1 MKIDTTEM
9 RMLLS
14 LFCWALSVHTIYAFP
29 KQLKNSPVE
38 NMNGEYLI
46 ANPNDNGDNRFSTQ
60 YSKYPNVEFFD
71 VYTPPISTR

>member
-1 MKIDTTEM
+1 MHID
-9 RMLLS
+9 RKCVIWAGLLHLVVS
-14 LFCWALSVHTIYAFP
+14 SPAP
-29 KQLKNSPVE
+29 KLNLVTE

-60 YSKYPNVEFFD
+60 YSKYPNVEYFD